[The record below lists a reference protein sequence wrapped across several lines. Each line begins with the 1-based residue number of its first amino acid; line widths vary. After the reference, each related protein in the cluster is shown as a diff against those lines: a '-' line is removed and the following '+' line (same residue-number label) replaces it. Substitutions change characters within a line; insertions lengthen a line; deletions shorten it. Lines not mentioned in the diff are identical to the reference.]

1 MNHQIQLKVNGI
13 DHQLDVPARR
23 LLVDCLRYDLGLTG
37 TKEGCSVGV
46 CGACA
51 VLLNGEMIASCIA
64 LAVAADGAEIITI
77 EGIAQDGKLHPVQ
90 QAFIDHGGFQCGICT
105 PGQVIA
111 AKSLLDNN
119 PDPTE
124 EEVREWM
131 MGNLCRCTGYYG
143 ILESVMSAVRT
154 SQESAR
160 ESGS

>member
-1 MNHQIQLKVNGI
+1 MDQRINLKVNGT
-13 DHQLDVPARR
+13 DHQLEVPARR

-51 VLLNGEMIASCIA
+51 ILLDGEMVASCIT
-64 LAVAADGAEIITI
+64 LAVAVDGAEIITI
-77 EGIAQDGKLHPVQ
+77 EGIADEGRLHPVQ

-111 AKSLLDNN
+111 AKSLLDMN
-119 PDPTE
+119 PDPTDE
-124 EEVREWM
+124 EIREWM

-143 ILESVMSAVRT
+143 ILDSVKGAARV
-154 SQESAR
+154 SQEAGR
-160 ESGS
+160 

>member
-1 MNHQIQLKVNGI
+1 MDQRINLKVNGT
-13 DHQLDVPARR
+13 DHQLEIPARR

-51 VLLNGEMIASCIA
+51 ILLDGEMVASCIT
-64 LAVAADGAEIITI
+64 LAVAVDGAEIITI
-77 EGIAQDGKLHPVQ
+77 EGIADEGRLHPVQ

-111 AKSLLDNN
+111 AKSLLDMN
-119 PDPTE
+119 PDPTDE
-124 EEVREWM
+124 EIREWM

-143 ILESVMSAVRT
+143 ILDSVKGAARA
-154 SQESAR
+154 SQEAGR
-160 ESGS
+160 

>member
-1 MNHQIQLKVNGI
+1 MNHQIQLRVTGI